1 MNSKIHLEI
10 LDKKRQKIL
19 EQLFE
24 LLKKEKYYLAGGTAL
39 ALQIGHR
46 QSFDFDLFKNAPVSF
61 ALKRKVI
68 KAFGAY
74 SLQTLIDTA
83 DELTLALDQEIKI
96 TFLSYFWDPIFPLIK
111 SPKTIPLLGIKD
123 IALTKA
129 YALGRRGNYRD
140 YFDLYAIIKN
150 KYISLEKII
159 DGSKKKYGELFSE
172 RMFLEQLTYLEDL
185 QYDEKLIFLGE
196 KNISKKNL
204 SRFFKKEVL
213 GLRRH
218 WGPR

>member
-1 MNSKIHLEI
+1 MNQLIHLQI
-10 LDKKRQKIL
+10 LDKKRQKIFG
-19 EQLFE
+19 QFFE
-24 LLKKEKYYLAGGTAL
+24 LLKKEEYYLAGGTAL

-46 QSFDFDLFKNAPVSF
+46 QSFDFDLFKNTPVSF

-68 KAFGAY
+68 KAFSEY
-74 SLQTLIDTA
+74 SLQALIDTA
-83 DELTLALDQEIKI
+83 DELTLTLDQEIKI
-96 TFLSYFWDPIFPLIK
+96 TFLNYFWDPIFPLIK
-111 SPKTIPLLGIKD
+111 GLKTIPLLSIKD

-150 KYISLEKII
+150 KYISLKKII

-196 KNISKKNL
+196 KNISKENL
-204 SRFFKKEVL
+204 SKFFQKEVASL
-213 GLRRH
+213 F
-218 WGPR
+218 